1 VKVDMVAKN
10 EKSDKCFIFDVLT
23 PNNLLHLRK

>member
-10 EKSDKCFIFDVLT
+10 EKSDKCFSFDVLT
-23 PNNLLHLRK
+23 PNDLLHLRK

>member
-10 EKSDKCFIFDVLT
+10 EKSDKCFSFDVL
-23 PNNLLHLRK
+23 NDFLHLRK